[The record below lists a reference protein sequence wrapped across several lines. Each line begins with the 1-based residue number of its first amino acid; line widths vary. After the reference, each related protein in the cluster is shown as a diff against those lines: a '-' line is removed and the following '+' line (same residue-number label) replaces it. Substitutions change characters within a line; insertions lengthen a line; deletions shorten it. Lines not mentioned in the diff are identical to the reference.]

1 MRYLLKIFIFIL
13 LFVSCKKKEQDL
25 KPWGVWVLRD
35 AYMYVTY
42 DDGIKE
48 KWAHFSDSKKVSSL
62 RYDGNILFDIE
73 KIEKDVTTWTF
84 YRPRTN
90 PGDGDFVLNGDETRN
105 YLLHYMGD
113 NMSII
118 ESDEQPLQ
126 SNLGGSSRPI
136 KGHTID
142 SKNKLITIQVQMVV
156 GSIKGRNC
164 EYHTLLTMERIK
176 DF

>member
-1 MRYLLKIFIFIL
+1 MRYFTTILIL
-13 LFVSCKKKEQDL
+13 LTLFSCKKKEQDL
-25 KPWGVWVLRD
+25 KPCGVWVLRD

-42 DDGIKE
+42 DNGVKE

-62 RYDGNILFDIE
+62 RYDGDILFDIE

-84 YRPRTN
+84 YRPIKN
-90 PGDGDFVLNGDETRN
+90 PGGGDFVLNGDETRN
-105 YLLHYMGD
+105 YLVYYIGD

-142 SKNKLITIQVQMVV
+142 YKNKLITIQIQMVV

-164 EYHTLLTMERIK
+164 EYYTLLTMEKIK
-176 DF
+176 EF